1 MKRLRVLVL
10 MHEDCVPPEDVE
22 SLSDA
27 EQYDLK
33 TEIDVVEVLNTL
45 GHDVRILG
53 VREELRPIR
62 EAVDSWRPHV
72 AFNLLEEFHG
82 EAIFDQNV
90 ASYLELLRI
99 PYTGCSPRGLVLA
112 RDKALS
118 KKILVYHRIRCP
130 RFAVARRA
138 RKVRRPQ
145 ELDFPIIVKS
155 LIEEASRGISRAS
168 LVRDDA
174 ELTRRVQF
182 MHRRVGTDVILEEFI
197 PGRELYVGVMGNAR
211 LTALP
216 VRELVLD
223 RPVPDGELIATERM
237 KHDLAYQEKLG
248 AEIVTPESL
257 PEGIP
262 GELERLSKRIY
273 RILGLEGYARIDY
286 RLRNDGRIYFLEANP
301 NPEIAREEEFAD
313 AAQAAGIGYEA
324 LVQRILNLALRRESK
339 HP

>member
-10 MHEDCVPPEDVE
+10 MHEDCVPPNDVGT
-22 SLSDA
+22 LSDA

-33 TEIDVVEVLNTL
+33 SEIDVVEVLNTL
-45 GHDVRILG
+45 GHEVRVLG

-62 EAVDSWRPHV
+62 ETVDSWRPHV

-130 RFAVARRA
+130 RFAVARRG

-168 LVRDDA
+168 LVRDDE
-174 ELTRRVQF
+174 ELVRRVQF

-248 AEIVTPESL
+248 AEIVTPTSL

-286 RLRNDGRIYFLEANP
+286 RLRSDGRIYFLEANP

-313 AAQAAGIGYEA
+313 AAEAAGIGYEA

-339 HP
+339 RP

>member
-10 MHEDCVPPEDVE
+10 VHEDCVPPEDV
-22 SLSDA
+22 SALSDA

-33 TEIDVVEVLNTL
+33 TEIDVVEILEAL
-45 GHDVRILG
+45 GHHVRVLG
-53 VREELRPIR
+53 VREELKPIR
-62 EAVDSWRPHV
+62 EAVDTWRPHV

-99 PYTGCSPRGLVLA
+99 PYTGCSPRGMVLA

-130 RFAVARRA
+130 RFSVARRG
-138 RKVRRPQ
+138 RKARRPA
-145 ELDFPIIVKS
+145 ELKFPIIVKS

-168 LVRDDA
+168 LVRDDD
-174 ELTRRVQF
+174 ELVRRVDF
-182 MHRRVGTDVILEEFI
+182 MQRRVGTDVILEEFI

-216 VRELVLD
+216 ARELVVD
-223 RPVPDGELIATERM
+223 HPAANGELIATERM
-237 KHDLAYQEKLG
+237 KHDIAYQEKLG
-248 AEIVTPESL
+248 ADIVTPNTL
-257 PEGIP
+257 PDGLEN
-262 GELERLSKRIY
+262 ELERLSKRIY

-286 RLRNDGRIYFLEANP
+286 RLRADGRIYFLEANP
-301 NPEIAREEEFAD
+301 NPEIAREEEFAS
-313 AAQAAGIGYEA
+313 AAEAAGLGYGE
-324 LVQRILNLALRRESK
+324 LIQRILNLALRREYK
-339 HP
+339 RP